1 MAVYSSLE
9 PDIKDNGCLINQ
21 KLVDAKDAGFGVE
34 DDGDVGQQYL
44 INDGNW

>member
-9 PDIKDNGCLINQ
+9 PVIKGNGCLSNQ
-21 KLVDAKDAGFGVE
+21 KLIDAQVAGFGVE